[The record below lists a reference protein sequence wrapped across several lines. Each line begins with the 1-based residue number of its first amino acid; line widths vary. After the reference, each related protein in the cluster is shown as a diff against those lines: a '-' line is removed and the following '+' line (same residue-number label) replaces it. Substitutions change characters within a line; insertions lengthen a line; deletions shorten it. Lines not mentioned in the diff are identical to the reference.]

1 MVESGRRNA
10 DRFHGEL
17 FAAHVKQ
24 GHLPEEAKAALERNL
39 EIARQAGAHIEMLE
53 GDDPI
58 GAILDFAHERGIT
71 QVFVGH
77 GQDSR
82 WWHRWTGGPVGRLIR
97 GAQGID
103 VRVFPQ

>member
-1 MVESGRRNA
+1 M
-10 DRFHGEL
+10 
-17 FAAHVKQ
+17 
-24 GHLPEEAKAALERNL
+24 
-39 EIARQAGAHIEMLE
+39 AREAGAHIEILE

-58 GAILDFAHERGIT
+58 EAILEFARERGIT
-71 QVFVGH
+71 QIFMGH
-77 GQDSR
+77 GLDSQ